1 MRISDWSSD
10 VCSSDLRTAGVRMD
24 KPAWDVSAESCQSI
38 GVHAHFAREDIGRD
52 QQIEQADAFRLAHGS
67 SAIQDTVRFPIPSLL
82 IYTTNG
88 PPQHGLGLPARSV
101 KSRRQVFHARTL
113 PQDCR

>member
-1 MRISDWSSD
+1 MKITRPITPGIAFPSLLFYFHCREYAWDSWSALFLWIGA
-10 VCSSDLRTAGVRMD
+10 VKIRTAGVRMD

-67 SAIQDTVRFPIPSLL
+67 SAIQD
-82 IYTTNG
+82 
-88 PPQHGLGLPARSV
+88 RSEE
-101 KSRRQVFHARTL
+101 SRVGKEGVST
-113 PQDCR
+113 CR